1 MSAFYASEVPRIGIL
16 VGKAIGTAYLT
27 MNSKMLG
34 ADMVFAWP
42 TAQIAV
48 MSADTAANILFR
60 SQIELSEDPIAKRQ
74 EVTDAYASEIS
85 DPSIAAGLGQ
95 IDEIILP
102 STTRPHVIS
111 AIDILLSAYPLVEKE

>member
-1 MSAFYASEVPRIGIL
+1 
-16 VGKAIGTAYLT
+16 
-27 MNSKMLG
+27 
-34 ADMVFAWP
+34 
-42 TAQIAV
+42 